1 MGVIKISIE
10 EELLKKFREEAL
22 KKFGYTKGALSIAA
36 REAFKKWLEFDTN
49 KEKKVEEFS
58 KALEEVAGI
67 WKGEKGYEYIRKIR
81 KDSEKRLKRI
91 GI

>member
-1 MGVIKISIE
+1 MGVVKVSIE
-10 EELLKKFREEAL
+10 EELLKKFKEEAL
-22 KKFGYTKGALSIAA
+22 KRFGYTKGALSIAA

-58 KALEEVAGI
+58 KALEEVSGI
-67 WKGEKGYEYIRKIR
+67 WKGEKGYEYVRKIR

>member
-1 MGVIKISIE
+1 MGVVKLSIE

-36 REAFKKWLEFDTN
+36 REAFKKWLELDTN
-49 KEKKVEEFS
+49 KEKKFEEFS
-58 KALEEVAGI
+58 KALEEVSGI
-67 WKGEKGYEYIRKIR
+67 WKSEKGYEYVRKIR

>member
-1 MGVIKISIE
+1 MGVVKVSIE

-49 KEKKVEEFS
+49 KGKKVEEFS
-58 KALEEVAGI
+58 KALEEVVGV
-67 WKGEKGYEYIRKIR
+67 WKGEKGYEYVRKIR
-81 KDSEKRLKRI
+81 KGSEKRLKRI